1 MAAPPSRERRVERDG
16 VHALGGMPRATRHSA
31 RVLDRVDRATE
42 ADHVV
47 DLGPLEFP
55 RIARR
60 EPVFREPHPPPLL
73 QCLPENAVVVA
84 NSVTVRGYCQRRH
97 TLHEAR
103 GQPSKAP
110 AAERSI
116 RLEAPQPVEVDV
128 EGSQSLARD
137 LRQSEVAERV
147 EEETTYQELE
157 RKV

>member
-1 MAAPPSRERRVERDG
+1 RAG
-16 VHALGGMPRATRHSA
+16 FNALGGGPGAPRPSA

-47 DLGPLEFP
+47 DFGPLEFP

-60 EPVFREPHPPPLL
+60 EPVFRELDLPFLL
-73 QCLPENAVVVA
+73 QCLPDNAVVVA

-116 RLEAPQPVEVDV
+116 RLE
-128 EGSQSLARD
+128 
-137 LRQSEVAERV
+137 
-147 EEETTYQELE
+147 
-157 RKV
+157 